1 MSEVLHIRVPELRR
15 GTNVVLRDVDVHIE
29 RGSFHC
35 IVGANGT
42 GKSSLLGAMSGDL
55 VDGVETLVIDGHDA
69 HGLDVSHLAQLRAVL
84 PQALAPRFPYAVR
97 DVVSWGAY
105 VHGGATAV
113 EVDAA
118 LTRLGIQSLAERPV
132 TVLSGGEWARVRIAQ
147 ALLQRPAVL
156 FADEPDAALDR
167 AASRS
172 LFSMLAASEQTVVAV
187 THDIDMARRYATHII
202 ALTSGG
208 IAFHRPV
215 DAVPAEDCEALWT

>member
-1 MSEVLHIRVPELRR
+1 MSDVLHLRVPQLRR
-15 GTNVVLRDVDVHIE
+15 GDHVVLRDVDLHIE
-29 RGSFHC
+29 RGSFTC
-35 IVGANGT
+35 IIGANGT

-55 VDGVETLVIDGHDA
+55 VDGVEALEIDGHDA
-69 HGLDVSHLAQLRAVL
+69 HGLDVADLAALRAVL

-105 VHGGATAV
+105 VHGGASAE
-113 EVDAA
+113 EVQAA
-118 LTRLGIQSLAERPV
+118 LEGLGIQALADRPV

-167 AASRS
+167 AASQA

-187 THDIDMARRYATHII
+187 THDIDLARRYASHII
-202 ALTSGG
+202 GLQPGA
-208 IAFHRPV
+208 IAFHRP
-215 DAVPAEDCEALWT
+215 AAEVTVAHCDALWS